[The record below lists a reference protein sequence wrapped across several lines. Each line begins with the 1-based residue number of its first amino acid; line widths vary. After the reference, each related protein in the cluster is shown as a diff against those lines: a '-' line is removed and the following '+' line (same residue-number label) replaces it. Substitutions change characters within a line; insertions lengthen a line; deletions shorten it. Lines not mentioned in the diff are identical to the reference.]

1 MTPETATPVLDD
13 SANSSDRYDASSIQH
28 LQNADHIR
36 KRPDNYIPDTGTRG
50 LHHLVYE
57 LVYNS
62 VDEHLAAHCK
72 HIHVAVHLDGS
83 LSVAD
88 DGRGIPV
95 ELHPA
100 LGISTLEGV
109 LTKVGMGGKF
119 DNKAYKTSAG
129 LHGMGAKAV
138 TALSELTRAE
148 VRRDGRTHVQEYE
161 RGVANGPVKDIG
173 AADRTGTKLTFW
185 PDAEIFGTATFDY
198 DTLSGRLR
206 ELAFLNRGL
215 AISIK
220 DERVGKEENFV
231 FEGGVSEYV
240 VWLNQGEHVMHP
252 PIHISCEVDVDMTA
266 EGGDKHS
273 VKIEVGLQ
281 YTAGDQERV
290 RCYANNQYNPNGG
303 THLIGFRKALSR
315 TINAYGEKEG
325 LFKDLKPDGKDYG
338 DGLTA
343 VINVTLPNPQFEAQT
358 KIRLNNP
365 EIDGIVNSAV
375 GEVLAKYLEENPKE
389 AKKIIQKVLLAAEVR
404 EAEAKARKAVRDRKS
419 ILSGGGL
426 PGKLMDCTSRDRDE
440 SELFLVEGDSAGG
453 SAESGRDRNYQ
464 AVLPLRGKVLNVE
477 KATYEKL
484 LDNKEITSL
493 IGAVGTDIG
502 NPDDISKLRYGKIV
516 ILTDADVDGQHIRTL
531 LLTFFFR
538 QMRKLIESGNIYVAR
553 PPLYKV
559 TQKKQVR
566 FIQTAAEMNTE
577 LMSRGLNGT
586 RLIVHGESVTE
597 PIEGA
602 RLQTLLD
609 ILDRLENSLIIL
621 ERRGIT
627 LPAFKEHLTPKG
639 LPVWNVKLGGQVSWF
654 HDADEVAKFIQE
666 ETQRRG
672 KELVVADVDAE
683 VDPTKPIDP
692 DSQYTRVEFHEIHA
706 INRALEKL
714 KDFGFA
720 MSDLIASPR
729 IAGREPLVRYSLEH
743 GDNGHA
749 LAHLRDLLLD
759 IRRLGEK
766 GMTIT
771 RFKGLGEMDPDELWE
786 TTLDPAKRTLLQVTL
801 VDALKAH
808 ELFRTLMGE
817 EVEKRRNYI
826 FEKGI
831 NVKDNIDYGS

>member
-1 MTPETATPVLDD
+1 MTPDIAVLDKTPLNGD
-13 SANSSDRYDASSIQH
+13 EYTEKNTQVLRDA
-28 LQNADHIR
+28 AHIR
-36 KRPDNYIPDTGTRG
+36 KRPDNYIPDTGSRG

-62 VDEHLAAHCK
+62 VDEHLAGFCK
-72 HIHVAVHLDGS
+72 HIHVTIHHDGS
-83 LSVAD
+83 LSVGD

-95 ELHPA
+95 GEHPTEKR
-100 LGISTLEGV
+100 SNLEVV
-109 LTKVGMGGKF
+109 LTVIGAGGKF

-161 RGVANGPVKDIG
+161 RGKATGPVKEIG

-185 PDAEIFGTATFDY
+185 PDPEIFGDCTFDFE
-198 DTLSGRLR
+198 TLQGRLR

-215 AISIK
+215 AIAIK
-220 DERVGKEENFV
+220 DERINKEETFLY
-231 FEGGVSEYV
+231 EGGVSEYV
-240 VWLNQGEHVMHP
+240 VWLNQGETAIHP
-252 PIHISCEVDVDMTA
+252 HPIHILKEVDVDMTA

-273 VKIEVGLQ
+273 VKVEVALQ
-281 YTAGDQERV
+281 YTTGEQERV

-315 TINAYGEKEG
+315 TINAYGEKEN
-325 LFKDLKPDGKDYG
+325 LFKDLKPEGKDYG

-343 VINVTLPNPQFEAQT
+343 IINVTLPNPQFEAQT

-365 EIDGIVNSAV
+365 EIDGIVNSVV

-389 AKKIIQKVLLAAEVR
+389 SKGIIKKVLLAAEVR
-404 EAEAKARKAVRDRKS
+404 EAEAKARKAIRERKS

-426 PGKLMDCTSRDRDE
+426 PGKLMDCTTRDRDS

-464 AVLPLRGKVLNVE
+464 AILPLRGKPLNVE
-477 KATYEKL
+477 KARFEHL
-484 LDNKEITSL
+484 LNNTEITS
-493 IGAVGTDIG
+493 IIAAVGTDIG
-502 NPDDISKLRYGKIV
+502 NPEDISKLRYGKIV

-553 PPLYKV
+553 PPLFKV

-566 FIQTAAEMNTE
+566 FIQTIMEMSTE
-577 LMSRGLNGT
+577 LNQRGLHGT
-586 RLIVHGESVTE
+586 VLVVSTGPE
-597 PIEGA
+597 PRRIEGE
-602 RLQTLLD
+602 RLAGLLEV
-609 ILDRLENSLIIL
+609 LDKLESLLQIL
-621 ERRGIT
+621 ERRGVVFLSFINHADKRG
-627 LPAFKEHLTPKG
+627 LPPWHVKLAGKEH
-639 LPVWNVKLGGQVSWF
+639 WF
-654 HDADEVAKFIQE
+654 HEEDEVIAFRQAE
-666 ETQRRG
+666 AVRLGRD
-672 KELVVADVDAE
+672 LVVADADDPSVQKNDDAE
-683 VDPTKPIDP
+683 MRLT
-692 DSQYTRVEFHEIHA
+692 VEEYHEIRGV
-706 INRALEKL
+706 NRALTKL
-714 KDFGFA
+714 AEYGFGL
-720 MSDLIASPR
+720 SDLIPSPR
-729 IAGREPLVRYSLEH
+729 LAGREPAVRFLLEH
-743 GDNGHA
+743 GEMRHV
-749 LAHLRDLLLD
+749 LPHMRDLVAE
-759 IRRLGEK
+759 IRHLGEK
-766 GMTIT
+766 GLTIT

-786 TTLDPAKRTLLQVTL
+786 TTLDPAKRTLMQVTL
-801 VDALKAH
+801 VDAQGADD
-808 ELFRTLMGE
+808 LFRTLMGE